1 MIGIVGF
8 IIVLAL
14 LALGVE
20 VLRWMFRPA
29 ARRLRTIKKIGGR
42 R

>member
-1 MIGIVGF
+1 VIGIVGF
-8 IIVLAL
+8 IVVVAL

-20 VLRWMFRPA
+20 TLHWTFRPA
-29 ARRLRTIKKIGGR
+29 ARRLRALKKIGGR

>member
-8 IIVLAL
+8 IILVAVI
-14 LALGVE
+14 ALGVE
-20 VLRWMFRPA
+20 ALRWTFRPA
-29 ARRLRTIKKIGGR
+29 ARRLRALKKIGGR

>member
-8 IIVLAL
+8 IILVAL
-14 LALGVE
+14 VALGVE
-20 VLRWMFRPA
+20 GLRWTFRPA
-29 ARRLRTIKKIGGR
+29 ARRLRALKKIGGR